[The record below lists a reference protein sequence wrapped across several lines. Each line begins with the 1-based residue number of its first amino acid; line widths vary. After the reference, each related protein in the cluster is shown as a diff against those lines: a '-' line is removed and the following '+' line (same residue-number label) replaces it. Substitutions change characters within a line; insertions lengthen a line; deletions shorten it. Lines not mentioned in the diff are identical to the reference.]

1 MARVITFSRQFPAYH
16 PKAGQLTFFVEK
28 LLRSFCKDDD
38 LSGSTENEYFEYY
51 CELAEDLNLTGL
63 PDITPKYHTIRAG
76 NRWKAGD
83 TFSPRV
89 WSGKPYNTT
98 QITIAPDIKIVK
110 TWEFEIVPAAWFDES
125 KFLINGVQIT
135 DSKVLKELSL
145 NDGLSPQ
152 DFAGWFSG
160 GKMMDS
166 NRKAF
171 QGQVI
176 CWNPDINY

>member
-1 MARVITFSRQFPAYH
+1 MSRVITFARQFPAYH
-16 PKAGQLTFFVEK
+16 PRKGESTFFVEK
-28 LLRSFCKDDD
+28 LYKSLDGRRYND
-38 LSGSTENEYFEYY
+38 LPSGVLQIFNEDFYNDST
-51 CELAEDLNLTGL
+51 
-63 PDITPKYHTIRAG
+63 TPKHHTIRAG

-89 WSGKPYNTT
+89 WSGKPYQSP
-98 QITIAPDIKIVK
+98 QITIAPDIEIVK
-110 TWEFEIVPAAWFDES
+110 TWDFEIIPALWFDES

-152 DFAGWFSG
+152 DFAGWFCG
-160 GKMMDS
+160 ENMMDS
-166 NRKAF
+166 KRKPF